1 LGALYFDSFCFHGKK
16 IKGGILGLRSARGGH
31 LENMLAPEAA
41 AQVEGRMMFPLIS
54 SVCLFGGIFL
64 VLARVLLWVVALV
77 ISGHRPVDREEA

>member
-1 LGALYFDSFCFHGKK
+1 MARK
-16 IKGGILGLRSARGGH
+16 LRAGFWGCGRRGGGH